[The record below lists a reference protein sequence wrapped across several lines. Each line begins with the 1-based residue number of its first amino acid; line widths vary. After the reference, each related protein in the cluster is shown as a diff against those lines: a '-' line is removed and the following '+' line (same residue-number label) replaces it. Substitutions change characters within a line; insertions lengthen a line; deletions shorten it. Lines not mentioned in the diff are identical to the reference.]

1 MNEHDQVICES
12 VHQQRGQHRY
22 QHVLDTFIYGN
33 MVSGC
38 TIVMNSAMKQVMSQL
53 PETYEFIYDAWLA
66 MAGFSFGKIA
76 CLPAPL
82 IRYRQHSRNLTFAD
96 HRASNRWGRWRKHLT
111 QLFRPSDFLQE
122 EIALAKAFY
131 NAFHH
136 RLSSEQTGKLKQ
148 LIQLEHAP
156 HWKKKITFEKSF
168 RPYWLNRFS

>member
-1 MNEHDQVICES
+1 
-12 VHQQRGQHRY
+12 
-22 QHVLDTFIYGN
+22 

-38 TIVMNSAMKQVMSQL
+38 TIVINSAMKQVMSQL
-53 PETYEFIYDAWLA
+53 PETDEFIYDAWLA

-122 EIALAKAFY
+122 EIALAKAFH
-131 NAFHH
+131 NA
-136 RLSSEQTGKLKQ
+136 SEQAGMLMQ
-148 LIQLEHAP
+148 LIQLEHAL